1 MKGVPL
7 NMCEEIAE
15 ESKQEPLAMPN
26 SAFQKYFEDW
36 KKCRHKC
43 IITERGYF
51 EGEKIIIDK

>member
-1 MKGVPL
+1 
-7 NMCEEIAE
+7 MCEEIAE